1 MTGAPSARRRRSSTA
16 CSRRTAGSSPCGRRS
31 TVSCAGTR
39 APTARATGVSSG
51 ASRPART
58 AGSEDPGTWSFPM
71 AVEALGHPPRPPGAL
86 ARLGASLLDGLQV
99 LGEATRLFFATVRAA
114 AFVPADRQR
123 VVVQMVRVGTDTL
136 LIGALLSLF
145 VGMVM
150 VVQAADQ
157 LRDVS
162 QDILGPIVG
171 LAMTKELGPVLMA
184 FLLAGRAGS
193 AMAAELGSMTV
204 YDEINELRTMDIDP
218 VTFLAMPRFVAAALA
233 LPLLILYSDFIGVWG
248 GAAVVALDPAIKLS
262 VNEYFARMLE
272 WVHFQDIVVGLAK
285 SLVFGTI
292 ASLVPC
298 TFGFRTRGGTEGI
311 ATSTTSAVVWSFIL
325 ILVFDFLI
333 VRGSFTV
340 N

>member
-1 MTGAPSARRRRSSTA
+1 
-16 CSRRTAGSSPCGRRS
+16 
-31 TVSCAGTR
+31 
-39 APTARATGVSSG
+39 
-51 ASRPART
+51 
-58 AGSEDPGTWSFPM
+58 M
-71 AVEALGHPPRPPGAL
+71 AVEALGHAPRPPGVL
-86 ARLGASLLDGLQV
+86 TRLGASLLDGLQV

-123 VVVQMVRVGTDTL
+123 VVLQMVRVGTDTL

-145 VGMVM
+145 VGMTM

-157 LRDVS
+157 VREVS

-204 YDEINELRTMDIDP
+204 YDEINALRTMDIDP
-218 VTFLAMPRFVAAALA
+218 VRFLVMPRFVAATLA

-248 GAAVVALDPAIKLS
+248 GALVVAIDPAIKLTT
-262 VNEYFARMLE
+262 NEYFARMLE
-272 WVHFQDIVVGLAK
+272 WVHFSDVVIGLVK
-285 SLVFGTI
+285 GLMFGMI
-292 ASLVPC
+292 ASVVPC
-298 TFGFRTRGGTEGI
+298 TFGLRTRGGTEGI
-311 ATSTTSAVVWSFIL
+311 ATATTSAVVWSFIL

-333 VRGSFTV
+333 VRGSFAAG
-340 N
+340 